1 LKDREK
7 SLADLS
13 EQARQRREATGL
25 SLEEISQSTKIH
37 KRFLEAIEQG
47 DIEKLPGL
55 VFSKGFIKNYLVTI
69 GAEDLYP
76 EFESLMKTDA
86 GAVQTESLVSY
97 MPPQKGFQK
106 NSRWWL
112 YALLFAI
119 MAVSLFIVWQ
129 QRDELIALK
138 ENPPATDTAVLS
150 EDQSTEAESS
160 VEPEIAAVPE
170 ESGEKVQEQEKPDEQ
185 KETENAEEE
194 GITAP
199 VSQDKTD
206 RPVSAD
212 EDMAWLPGN
221 EERKASLQEDQE
233 ESVAEGNLVIRA
245 SGPCW
250 IRVTRDEEITFQG
263 TLQSGDVHRI
273 TVDSTTRI
281 RYGNAGV
288 VRHSWNGDDLGTIG
302 GSGEVVTLE
311 YLPDGSRNR
320 L

>member
-13 EQARQRREATGL
+13 EQAKQRREAAGL

-47 DIEKLPGL
+47 DIDKLPGM
-55 VFSKGFIKNYLVTI
+55 VFSRGFIKNYLVSI

-76 EFESLMKTDA
+76 EFENLLKTDA
-86 GAVQTESLVSY
+86 GGVQTESLVSY

-112 YALLFAI
+112 YGLLFAI
-119 MAVSLFIVWQ
+119 IGISLFIVWQ
-129 QRDELIALK
+129 QRDDLITLK
-138 ENPPATDTAVLS
+138 ENPPVTDTAVLS

-170 ESGEKVQEQEKPDEQ
+170 ESGEQ
-185 KETENAEEE
+185 KGTENAEVEE
-194 GITAP
+194 FAAP
-199 VSQDKTD
+199 VSQGGTD
-206 RPVSAD
+206 RPVSPD
-212 EDMAWLPGN
+212 EDMAWLPGS
-221 EERKASLQEDQE
+221 EEREASLQE

-250 IRVTRDEEITFQG
+250 IRVTRNEEITFQG
-263 TLQSGDVHRI
+263 TLQSGDVHRV
-273 TVDSTTRI
+273 TVDSATRI

-311 YLPDGSRNR
+311 YFPDGSRNR

>member
-13 EQARQRREATGL
+13 EQAKQRREAAGL

-37 KRFLEAIEQG
+37 RRFLEAIEQG
-47 DIEKLPGL
+47 DIDKLPGM
-55 VFSKGFIKNYLVTI
+55 VFSRGFIKNYLVSI

-76 EFESLMKTDA
+76 EFENLLKTDA

-112 YALLFAI
+112 YGLLFAI
-119 MAVSLFIVWQ
+119 IGISLFIVWQ
-129 QRDELIALK
+129 QRDDLIALK

-150 EDQSTEAESS
+150 EDQSTEAESL

-170 ESGEKVQEQEKPDEQ
+170 ESGEKVQKPEKSGEQ
-185 KETENAEEE
+185 KGTENAEVEE
-194 GITAP
+194 IAAP
-199 VSQDKTD
+199 VSQGGTD
-206 RPVSAD
+206 RPVSPD
-212 EDMAWLPGN
+212 EDMAWLPGS
-221 EERKASLQEDQE
+221 EEREASLQE

-245 SGPCW
+245 AGPCW
-250 IRVTRDEEITFQG
+250 IRVTRNEEITFQG
-263 TLQSGDVHRI
+263 TLQSGDVHRV
-273 TVDSTTRI
+273 TVDSATRI
-281 RYGNAGV
+281 RYGNAGA